1 VTGLIPSNGLQL
13 NPEAAH
19 PPFAWQVALP
29 SDWAMLDTHPSSWQ
43 RSLDRLVDDRFAG
56 QRLKAAE
63 RRELFAVLADLV
75 ATCQRA
81 GTLLSLVQLGRLSS
95 GGVASA
101 GIHLAWYDS
110 APDPASLATVRQALS
125 RQGTVEE
132 VPVPG
137 GVALLQRDHLS
148 MVPSGTTTRVGLTSF
163 QAFLPLSGTTWTVAV
178 ATAGAQPDLLPML
191 RELVVAVVS
200 SIRPLDG
207 PADRTGHTT
216 PTAPPGPDYLPV
228 APPDSAGIER
238 GFGTLLP
245 HTIDPRQADRDQAD
259 RD

>member
-1 VTGLIPSNGLQL
+1 VTGFIPSDGLRL
-13 NPEAAH
+13 SPEAAH

-29 SDWAMLDTHPSSWQ
+29 SDWAFLDTHPSRWQ

-56 QRLKAAE
+56 QRLKSAE
-63 RRELFAVLADLV
+63 RRALLHALADLV
-75 ATCQRA
+75 ANCQRA

-110 APDPASLATVRQALS
+110 GPDPASLTTVRQALS

-132 VPVPG
+132 VSTPG

-148 MVPSGTTTRVGLTSF
+148 VDPTGTGNRVGLTSF
-163 QAFLPLSGTTWTVAV
+163 QAFLPLPGTTWTVAV
-178 ATAGAQPDLLPML
+178 ATAGAQPELLPML
-191 RELVVAVVS
+191 RELVTAVVS

-207 PADRTGHTT
+207 QSDRAEPAS
-216 PTAPPGPDYLPV
+216 PTAPPSPDYSPV
-228 APPDSAGIER
+228 GPPDAPGIER
-238 GFGTLLP
+238 GFGTLVP
-245 HTIDPRQADRDQAD
+245 HKIDPPPADQD
-259 RD
+259 